1 MRFISGGGAASRFDE
16 IKARSIQE
24 DEMLTFRDLRTQED
38 VAEWTAG
45 LQSRYPERGELM
57 PHIVA
62 QLKALSFPT
71 LQVVELGPGPG
82 LLAELLLHEFPWLTY
97 TGFDSSELL
106 LAFARTKLAPFG
118 QRANLIQADLNTD
131 DWLNQLPG
139 EIHAVISLQALHD
152 LGGESHLE
160 RIYGLARRL
169 LAPGGLLL
177 NADFVILPR
186 QDDPEQPGRHS
197 IPRHLELLQAQ
208 GFEQV
213 ACTLEIGQFGCLIG
227 FAPSYS
233 P

>member
-1 MRFISGGGAASRFDE
+1 
-16 IKARSIQE
+16 
-24 DEMLTFRDLRTQED
+24 LRTQED
-38 VAEWTAG
+38 VAKWTAG

-57 PHIVA
+57 PYIVA
-62 QLKALSFPT
+62 QLKALPFPA

-82 LLAELLLHEFPWLTY
+82 LLAELLLHKLPRLTY
-97 TGFDSSELL
+97 IGFDTSELL

-118 QRANLIQADLNTD
+118 QRASLIQADLNTD
-131 DWLNQLPG
+131 SWLNQRPG
-139 EIHAVISLQALHD
+139 EIHAVISLQALPD

-160 RIYGLARRL
+160 RIYGLAHRL

-177 NADFVILPR
+177 NADFVVLPG
-186 QDDPEQPGRHS
+186 QDDPEQPGRRS

-213 ACTLEIGQFGCLIG
+213 ACPLETGQFGCLIG
-227 FAPSYS
+227 FVPSCS